1 MSWSYGREVMAHEA
15 THAAA
20 MRAKEHRHGHR
31 DPDVSLMP
39 SGSLLPPHIWANH
52 EDATAGDIAE

>member
-20 MRAKEHRHGHR
+20 MRARKNRDGHR
-31 DPDVSLMP
+31 DPNVSATP
-39 SGSLLPPHIWANH
+39 YESLLSPRTCANH
-52 EDATAGDIAE
+52 QDAMAGDIAE